1 MGKFEEA
8 INKILGEIADLK
20 KEIKT
25 GSNDDYTL
33 FKERYETRISEL
45 EGELSTLR
53 EKSEIKSTYDKD
65 KEDGWLNN
73 LLFGD

>member
-53 EKSEIKSTYDKD
+53 EKSEVKSVED